1 MTNHFK
7 QFQTMLWFALCALS
21 LLGRYPLTSIDIH
34 WQNRMNLRNSEK
46 LKLQSLQSLQCLQCL
61 QCRRAMSCSPP
72 GPCCLCINRGCAT
85 PWWFGDGF
93 KAGVSKGSKG
103 KGKIDSERWCRS
115 CMLHRVAGNIR
126 RYARYAQLP
135 DVRCMEM
142 KDDERWWK
150 ILQMSVF
157 RWHCSIIRL
166 FGGRQSVDRRS

>member
-46 LKLQSLQSLQCLQCL
+46 LKLQSLHCLQCL

-103 KGKIDSERWCRS
+103 KGKIDSERWCVLLEISGDTPDTPS
-115 CMLHRVAGNIR
+115 CRMCDAWRWK
-126 RYARYAQLP
+126 
-135 DVRCMEM
+135 MM
-142 KDDERWWK
+142 KDDKRWWK
-150 ILQMSVF
+150 MMKDSADVCFSLALQHHSSF
-157 RWHCSIIRL
+157 WWSTKRW
-166 FGGRQSVDRRS
+166 